1 MIADIAEISSQAPLD
16 KDEIR
21 RAAARSPKLA
31 NMIKTAKAAGLDFE
45 VIEVTGIKIEEVE
58 DVASIH

>member
-1 MIADIAEISSQAPLD
+1 MNIAEISSQAPLD
-16 KDEIR
+16 ADEIR

-31 NMIKTAKAAGLDFE
+31 NMIKTAQTMGLQFDVVE
-45 VIEVTGIKIEEVE
+45 VRVEQVKEVE